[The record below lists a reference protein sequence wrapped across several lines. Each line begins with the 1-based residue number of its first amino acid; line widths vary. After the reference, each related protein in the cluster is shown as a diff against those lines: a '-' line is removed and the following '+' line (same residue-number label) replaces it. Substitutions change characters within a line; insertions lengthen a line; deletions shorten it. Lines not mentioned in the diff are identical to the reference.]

1 MQIHLA
7 DVATIA
13 NFLVL
18 LGIYGKVRIITYQ
31 HKLMWADFAKRKDI
45 SANGTE
51 TGKGAAA
58 GMF

>member
-7 DVATIA
+7 DIATIA

-31 HKLMWADFAKRKDI
+31 HKLMWADFAKRKGI
-45 SANGTE
+45 SAGSDDSF
-51 TGKGAAA
+51 KSKAA
-58 GMF
+58 GTV

>member
-18 LGIYGKVRIITYQ
+18 LGIYGKIKILAYQ
-31 HKLMWADFAKRKDI
+31 HKLMWADYAERKNL
-45 SANGTE
+45 SNASEN
-51 TGKGAAA
+51 GKGAAA